1 MKKKSLNVA
10 SSLQFF
16 KNISIV
22 HRVNIGFGF
31 LVLMMVLTN
40 VLSLQTGSRFNQQ
53 LDTVTEEATPL
64 VLQSSQFAVDLLTA
78 DKYFKD
84 ALTSSEA
91 DVIKASSEAFE
102 QSELVF
108 ISSLGTLRSMSEG
121 NNELK
126 SRLDALNALDQNYF
140 QVAKQVMNDN
150 INYLEDLQSVKRSTN
165 QLSVMLPQLKKNL
178 SDKVAALND
187 DYIRWAAESFLN
199 AMAVIELNTLEGLNT
214 SQSKKVS
221 VILKRNNKLIKNFLS
236 ATSDLEEEIPEL
248 RNDMGHQIDQFV
260 KDSTKSDG
268 VLAAHLKVTQD
279 NEAIAQRVSETSVQ
293 ITEAISQLSSINDIA
308 NAQVDNASENANK
321 MLESSR
327 IQLITAMVI
336 VIPLALLVAWNVA
349 SSIKQPLNLLLK
361 TLKAAAAGD
370 MTETVKYQSTN
381 EFGQLAD
388 SANSMM
394 EQMRSVLNDISQA
407 AESLSNVSNGN
418 STTLN
423 TAKVELDNQR
433 QETASVAAA
442 MTEMEQSVR
451 EVAKSANITLEKVME
466 VEEAAN
472 SGRQVM
478 SNNITTTHQLSEKLE
493 HSSSVIGEVDSMSN
507 SIGSILDVIRG
518 IADQTNLLAL
528 NAAIEAARAGE
539 QGRGFAVVA
548 DEVRVLAQ
556 KTTNSTTEIQSMI
569 ENLQKSAQRA
579 VSVMSECSSEMQA
592 SISQSSDANGA
603 MEEIQGIITQIS
615 DMSSQI
621 AAAAEQQQATGA
633 EISNNLNRIS
643 DISDENYQSIE
654 IVTSTSEEL
663 GELAGQQDSL
673 VKRFTL

>member
-10 SSLQFF
+10 ASLTFF

-22 HRVNIGFGF
+22 HRVNIGFGV

-40 VLSLQTGSRFNQQ
+40 ILSLQTGSKFNQQ
-53 LDTVTEEATPL
+53 LSLITEEATPL
-64 VLQSSQFAVDLLTA
+64 VLQSSKFAVDLLSA

-84 ALTSSEA
+84 ALTSIDPET
-91 DVIKASSEAFE
+91 IKASSASFE
-102 QSELVF
+102 QSELDFV
-108 ISSLGTLRSMSEG
+108 SSLGTLRSMAEG
-121 NNELK
+121 NAELQ
-126 SRLDALNALDQNYF
+126 SQLDTLNTLDQGYF
-140 QVAKQVMNDN
+140 QVAKLVMADN
-150 INYLEDLQSVKRSTN
+150 IKYLDDLQAVKRSTN

-178 SDKVAALND
+178 SDTVAALND

-199 AMAVIELNTLEGLNT
+199 AMAVIELNTLEGINT
-214 SQSKKVS
+214 NDSKKVA
-221 VILKRNNKLIKNFLS
+221 VILKRNQKLLKNFLD
-236 ATSDLEEEIPEL
+236 ATSNLEEEIPEL

-260 KDSTKSDG
+260 KDATKEDG
-268 VLAAHLKVTQD
+268 VLSKHLEVVKVKEGITQRTED
-279 NEAIAQRVSETSVQ
+279 TATLITNAID
-293 ITEAISQLSSINDIA
+293 QLSGVNDIA
-308 NAQVDNASENANK
+308 NAQVDQASTNATR
-321 MLESSR
+321 MLEASR
-327 IQLITAMVI
+327 IQLIIAMAI
-336 VIPLALLVAWNVA
+336 VIPLAIFIAWNVA
-349 SSIKQPLNLLLK
+349 NSIKQPLRQLLK

-370 MTETVKYQSTN
+370 MTETVDYQSTN

-407 AESLSNVSNGN
+407 AESLSNVSQGN

-423 TAKVELDNQR
+423 TAKDELNNQR

-478 SNNITTTHQLSEKLE
+478 SNNITTTHQLSEKLG

-592 SISQSSDANGA
+592 SISQTSDANGA

-621 AAAAEQQQATGA
+621 AAAAEEQQATGA
-633 EISNNLNRIS
+633 EISSNLNRIS
-643 DISDENYQSIE
+643 DISDENYESIE

-663 GELAGQQDSL
+663 GELAQQQDSL

>member
-10 SSLQFF
+10 SSLQFL
-16 KNISIV
+16 KNVSIV
-22 HRVNIGFGF
+22 HRVNFGFGF

-40 VLSLQTGSRFNQQ
+40 ILSLQTGNKFNQQ
-53 LDTVTEEATPL
+53 LDLVTEEATPL
-64 VLQSSQFAVDLLTA
+64 VLQSSEFAVDLLTA
-78 DKYFKD
+78 DKHFKD
-84 ALTSSEA
+84 ALTSQNA
-91 DVIKASSEAFE
+91 DAIKASGEAFA

-108 ISSLGTLRSMSEG
+108 VSSLGTLRSMAEG
-121 NNELK
+121 NNELE
-126 SRLDALNALDQNYF
+126 SHLDTLNNLDQNYF
-140 QVAKQVMNDN
+140 RVATQVIQDYIA
-150 INYLEDLQSVKRSTN
+150 YLEAEQNVKRSTN
-165 QLSVMLPQLKKNL
+165 LLSVMLPQLKKNL
-178 SDKVAALND
+178 SDKVVALND
-187 DYIRWAAESFLN
+187 DYIRWASESFLN
-199 AMAVIELNTLEGLNT
+199 AMAVVELNTLEGLNT
-214 SQSKKVS
+214 TESAKVE
-221 VILKRNNKLIKNFLS
+221 VIFKRNKKLIKNFLE
-236 ATSDLEEEIPEL
+236 ATSDLEDEIPEL
-248 RNDMGHQIDQFV
+248 RNDMGHQIDQFI
-260 KDSTKSDG
+260 KDSTQDDG
-268 VLAAHLKVTQD
+268 VLAEHLALTKQRED
-279 NEAIAQRVSETSVQ
+279 IAQHVDATALE
-293 ITEAISQLSSINDIA
+293 ITNAISILTSINEIA
-308 NAQVDNASENANK
+308 NQQVDKASSNASA
-321 MLESSR
+321 MLDSSR
-327 IQLITAMVI
+327 IQLITAMVVVI
-336 VIPLALLVAWNVA
+336 VLALLVAWNVA
-349 SSIKQPLNLLLK
+349 SAIKQPLSMLLK
-361 TLKAAAAGD
+361 TLKAAAAGN
-370 MTETVKYQSTN
+370 MTETVAYSSNN

-394 EQMRSVLNDISQA
+394 SQMRTVLLEISQA
-407 AESLSNVSNGN
+407 AESLSNVSKGN
-418 STTLN
+418 SVTLN
-423 TAKVELDNQR
+423 SAKDELNNQR

-451 EVAKSANITLEKVME
+451 EVAKSANVTLEKVME

-472 SGRQVM
+472 SGRKIM
-478 SNNITTTHQLSEKLE
+478 SDNITTTHQLSEKLD
-493 HSSSVIGEVDSMSN
+493 HSSSVIGEVDNMSN

-579 VSVMSECSSEMQA
+579 VTVMSECSTEMQS
-592 SISQSSDANGA
+592 SISQTSDANGA

-633 EISNNLNRIS
+633 EISTNLNRIS
-643 DISDENYQSIE
+643 DISDDNYQSIE

-663 GELAGQQDSL
+663 GELAAEQDLL

>member
-1 MKKKSLNVA
+1 MKKKSLTVA
-10 SSLQFF
+10 SSLQFL
-16 KNISIV
+16 KNVSIV
-22 HRVNIGFGF
+22 HRVNFGFGF

-40 VLSLQTGSRFNQQ
+40 ILSLQTGNKFNQQ
-53 LDTVTEEATPL
+53 LNLVTEEATPL
-64 VLQSSQFAVDLLTA
+64 VLQSSEFAVDLLTA

-84 ALTSSEA
+84 ALTSQNVNA
-91 DVIKASSEAFE
+91 IKASGEAFE

-108 ISSLGTLRSMSEG
+108 VSSLSTLRPMAEG
-121 NNELK
+121 HTELK
-126 SRLDALNALDQNYF
+126 SHLDTLNNLDQNYF
-140 QVAKQVMNDN
+140 RVATQVMQDY
-150 INYLEDLQSVKRSTN
+150 IAYLEEEQNVKRSTN

-178 SDKVAALND
+178 SDKVVALND

-199 AMAVIELNTLEGLNT
+199 AMAVVELNTLEGLNT
-214 SQSKKVS
+214 SESAKVE
-221 VILKRNNKLIKNFLS
+221 VIYKRNKKLIKNFLS
-236 ATSDLEEEIPEL
+236 ATSDLEDEIPEL
-248 RNDMGHQIDQFV
+248 RNDMGHQIDQFI
-260 KDSTKSDG
+260 KDSTQDDG
-268 VLAAHLKVTQD
+268 VLAKHLALSKQR
-279 NEAIAQRVSETSVQ
+279 EAIAQNVDETALE
-293 ITEAISQLSSINDIA
+293 ITNAISILASINEIA
-308 NAQVDNASENANK
+308 NQQVDKASSNASA
-321 MLESSR
+321 MLDSSR
-327 IQLITAMVI
+327 IQLITAMVV
-336 VIPLALLVAWNVA
+336 VIILALLVAWNVA
-349 SSIKQPLNLLLK
+349 SSIKQPLSMLLK
-361 TLKAAAAGD
+361 TLKAAAAGN
-370 MTETVKYQSTN
+370 MTETVAYTSNN

-394 EQMRSVLNDISQA
+394 SQMRSVLLDISQA
-407 AESLSNVSNGN
+407 AESLSNVSKGN
-418 STTLN
+418 SVTLN
-423 TAKVELDNQR
+423 SAKDELNNQR

-451 EVAKSANITLEKVME
+451 EVAKSANVTLEKVME

-472 SGRQVM
+472 SGRKIM
-478 SNNITTTHQLSEKLE
+478 SDNITTTHQLSEKLD
-493 HSSSVIGEVDSMSN
+493 HSSSVIGEVDNMSN

-579 VSVMSECSSEMQA
+579 VTVMSECSTEMQS
-592 SISQSSDANGA
+592 SISQTSDANGA

-633 EISNNLNRIS
+633 EISTNLNRIS
-643 DISDENYQSIE
+643 DISDDNFQSIE

-663 GELAGQQDSL
+663 GELAGEQDSL

>member
-1 MKKKSLNVA
+1 
-10 SSLQFF
+10 
-16 KNISIV
+16 
-22 HRVNIGFGF
+22 
-31 LVLMMVLTN
+31 MMVLTN

-121 NNELK
+121 NNELE

>member
-10 SSLQFF
+10 SSLQFL

-22 HRVNIGFGF
+22 HRVNFGFGF

-40 VLSLQTGSRFNQQ
+40 ILSLQTGNKFNQQ
-53 LDTVTEEATPL
+53 LNLVTEEATPL
-64 VLQSSQFAVDLLTA
+64 VLQSSEFAVDLLTA
-78 DKYFKD
+78 DKHFKD
-84 ALTSSEA
+84 ALTSQNIDA
-91 DVIKASSEAFE
+91 IKASGEAFA

-108 ISSLGTLRSMSEG
+108 VSSLGTLRSMAEG
-121 NNELK
+121 NTELE
-126 SRLDALNALDQNYF
+126 SHLDTLNNLDQNYF
-140 QVAKQVMNDN
+140 RVAAQVMQDY
-150 INYLEDLQSVKRSTN
+150 IAYLAAEKIVKRSTN

-178 SDKVAALND
+178 SDKVVALND
-187 DYIRWAAESFLN
+187 DYIRWASESFLN

-214 SQSKKVS
+214 SESAKVE
-221 VILKRNNKLIKNFLS
+221 VIFKRNQKLIKNFLD
-236 ATSDLEEEIPEL
+236 ATSDLEDEIPEL

-260 KDSTKSDG
+260 KDSTQDDG
-268 VLAAHLKVTQD
+268 VLARHVALTQQR
-279 NEAIAQRVSETSVQ
+279 EAIAQRVDDTALE
-293 ITEAISQLSSINDIA
+293 ITNTISILSSINEIA
-308 NAQVDNASENANK
+308 NQQVDKASSNASA
-321 MLESSR
+321 MLDSSR
-327 IQLITAMVI
+327 IQLITAMVVVI
-336 VIPLALLVAWNVA
+336 VLALLVAWNVA
-349 SSIKQPLNLLLK
+349 NAIKQPLNMLLQ
-361 TLKAAAAGD
+361 TLKAAAAGN
-370 MTETVKYQSTN
+370 MTETVAYSSHN

-394 EQMRSVLNDISQA
+394 SQMRTVLLDISQA
-407 AESLSNVSNGN
+407 AESLSNVSKGN
-418 STTLN
+418 SVTLN
-423 TAKVELDNQR
+423 SAKDELNNQR

-451 EVAKSANITLEKVME
+451 EVAKSANVTLEKVME

-472 SGRQVM
+472 SGRKIM
-478 SNNITTTHQLSEKLE
+478 SDNITTTHQLSEKLD
-493 HSSSVIGEVDSMSN
+493 HSSSVIGEVDNMSN

-579 VSVMSECSSEMQA
+579 VTVMSECSTEMQS
-592 SISQSSDANGA
+592 SISQTSDANGA

-633 EISNNLNRIS
+633 EISTNLNRIS
-643 DISDENYQSIE
+643 DISDENFQSIE

-663 GELAGQQDSL
+663 GELAAEQDSL

>member
-10 SSLQFF
+10 SSLQFL
-16 KNISIV
+16 KNVSIV
-22 HRVNIGFGF
+22 HRVNFGFGF

-40 VLSLQTGSRFNQQ
+40 ILSLQTGNKFNQQ
-53 LDTVTEEATPL
+53 LDLVTEEATPL
-64 VLQSSQFAVDLLTA
+64 VLQSSEFAVDLLTA
-78 DKYFKD
+78 DKHFKD
-84 ALTSSEA
+84 ALTSQNVSA
-91 DVIKASSEAFE
+91 IQASGEAFA

-108 ISSLGTLRSMSEG
+108 VSSLGTLRSMAEG
-121 NNELK
+121 NTELE
-126 SRLDALNALDQNYF
+126 SHLDTLNNLDQNYF
-140 QVAKQVMNDN
+140 RVATQVMQDYLA
-150 INYLEDLQSVKRSTN
+150 YLEAEQNVKRSTN

-178 SDKVAALND
+178 SDKVVALND

-214 SQSKKVS
+214 TESAKVE
-221 VILKRNNKLIKNFLS
+221 VIYNRNKKLIKNFLN

-248 RNDMGHQIDQFV
+248 RNDMGHQIDQFI
-260 KDSTKSDG
+260 KDSTEDDG
-268 VLAAHLKVTQD
+268 VLAKHVALTKQRED
-279 NEAIAQRVSETSVQ
+279 IAQHVDDTALE
-293 ITEAISQLSSINDIA
+293 ITNAISILASINEIA
-308 NAQVDNASENANK
+308 NQQVDKASSNASA
-321 MLESSR
+321 MLDSSR
-327 IQLITAMVI
+327 IQLITAMVVVI
-336 VIPLALLVAWNVA
+336 VLALLVAWNVA
-349 SSIKQPLNLLLK
+349 GAIKQPLNLLLK
-361 TLKAAAAGD
+361 TLKAAAAGN
-370 MTETVKYQSTN
+370 MTETVAYSSNN

-394 EQMRSVLNDISQA
+394 SQMRTVLLEISEA
-407 AESLSNVSNGN
+407 AESLSNVSKGN
-418 STTLN
+418 SVTLN
-423 TAKVELDNQR
+423 SAKDELNNQR

-472 SGRQVM
+472 SGRKIM
-478 SNNITTTHQLSEKLE
+478 SDNITTTHQLSEKLD
-493 HSSSVIGEVDSMSN
+493 HSSSVIGEVDNMSN

-579 VSVMSECSSEMQA
+579 VTVMSECSTEMQS
-592 SISQSSDANGA
+592 SISQTSDANGA

-633 EISNNLNRIS
+633 EISTNLNRIS
-643 DISDENYQSIE
+643 DISDDNYQSIE

-663 GELAGQQDSL
+663 GELAAEQDLL

>member
-1 MKKKSLNVA
+1 
-10 SSLQFF
+10 
-16 KNISIV
+16 
-22 HRVNIGFGF
+22 
-31 LVLMMVLTN
+31 MMVLTN

-84 ALTSSEA
+84 ALTSSES

-121 NNELK
+121 NQELE
-126 SRLDALNALDQNYF
+126 SQLDALNALDQNYF

-150 INYLEDLQSVKRSTN
+150 INYLEDLQAVKRSSN

-279 NEAIAQRVSETSVQ
+279 SEAIAQRVGETSLQ

-308 NAQVDNASENANK
+308 NAQVDSASENANK
-321 MLESSR
+321 MLEASR

-478 SNNITTTHQLSEKLE
+478 SNNITTTHQLSEKLG

>member
-1 MKKKSLNVA
+1 
-10 SSLQFF
+10 
-16 KNISIV
+16 
-22 HRVNIGFGF
+22 
-31 LVLMMVLTN
+31 
-40 VLSLQTGSRFNQQ
+40 
-53 LDTVTEEATPL
+53 
-64 VLQSSQFAVDLLTA
+64 
-78 DKYFKD
+78 
-84 ALTSSEA
+84 
-91 DVIKASSEAFE
+91 
-102 QSELVF
+102 
-108 ISSLGTLRSMSEG
+108 
-121 NNELK
+121 
-126 SRLDALNALDQNYF
+126 
-140 QVAKQVMNDN
+140 MNDN
-150 INYLEDLQSVKRSTN
+150 INYLEDLQAVKRSTN

-293 ITEAISQLSSINDIA
+293 ITEAITQLSSINDIA

-321 MLESSR
+321 MLEASR

-394 EQMRSVLNDISQA
+394 EQMRSVLNDISEA

-507 SIGSILDVIRG
+507 SIGSILD
-518 IADQTNLLAL
+518 
-528 NAAIEAARAGE
+528 
-539 QGRGFAVVA
+539 
-548 DEVRVLAQ
+548 
-556 KTTNSTTEIQSMI
+556 
-569 ENLQKSAQRA
+569 
-579 VSVMSECSSEMQA
+579 
-592 SISQSSDANGA
+592 
-603 MEEIQGIITQIS
+603 
-615 DMSSQI
+615 
-621 AAAAEQQQATGA
+621 
-633 EISNNLNRIS
+633 
-643 DISDENYQSIE
+643 
-654 IVTSTSEEL
+654 
-663 GELAGQQDSL
+663 
-673 VKRFTL
+673 